1 MNFHLKWVVLVLLF
15 WFAAPNCLSVSL
27 AQNSTTSERQ
37 AEAERLL
44 QQGIRQQQS
53 GQIQDAL
60 RSWRQAEDIYLEIGD
75 IQGEANALNR
85 RCDVEFDSG
94 EMTTDRLC
102 YEIVIN
108 LQRKFSEPEEIANT
122 LGQLGMKFM
131 AHGRGW
137 DASGFFQQ
145 QLDLARQIGNLQIE
159 MSALWFLGYIS
170 LVYNSQPQQ
179 AVTFYQQGLD
189 IARQLED
196 RQLEQRFL
204 GILDSAYIALSEY
217 RFSPQAIEYFQQRL
231 ETARQ
236 AGDRQLETTSLNK
249 LGFIYGKIG
258 QYKQSI
264 ELYEKALAIARN
276 SGFPCLQ
283 AKVLNN
289 LAGDIYVYQGQYQ
302 QALKFFKESLSLS
315 QNISNCDDGT
325 TLINLAVVY
334 LRLGQYERAIDFLER
349 ALTIARDPKLHNYNL
364 EVKALSN
371 LGNLYLRR
379 GQYSQAIESYLQTLD
394 IALKFRH
401 RATQAN
407 ALGSIGVARFQL
419 GLYEPAIESFQKSLA
434 ISRQLGDRLTES
446 LNLAHLGRAYFN
458 LGQSQQAL
466 DLFQQSLTISREV
479 GASEREGEIL
489 SDLGYVYRTLGQDR
503 QAIEFYQQSIDIIE
517 SIQGTIKIEELKSSF
532 AAQSTDTY
540 INLIQLL
547 WKKGDFESAFNY
559 AERAK
564 ARAFLDQIARGKIDF
579 RAGVDGELLERE
591 QTLRGEINAL
601 REQLL
606 ILKNP
611 PQNEW
616 DMEAI
621 IKMEQLLSEA
631 LKNHENLLTD
641 IKIQSPA
648 AASLVSVDVEPLG
661 KIQSLLDDRTTL
673 VEYFVTDEQTFTFI
687 ITRNSFNTI
696 PLKLSQEEL
705 TEQIKLSRD
714 VPDPN
719 YARDPHPTELTKLY
733 QWLIEPLKPYL
744 DTSHLA
750 IVPHGILHYLPFA
763 ALTDGDRYLSD
774 DYALFYLPS
783 ANTLRF
789 LSPSHPVKNPT
800 ILALGAPEISESE
813 GLSYLNYAK
822 QEVKKV
828 AHLFKTEPL
837 VGKSATESAV
847 WSKAGGANFL
857 LLAAHGK
864 YNRVNPLYS
873 SIYLAADDKNN
884 GRLEVHEIYGLDLR
898 ANTNLVVLSAC
909 ETHVGKLS
917 RGDEVVGMNRAFLY
931 AGTPAVIA
939 SLWSVDDEATGLLM
953 QRFFTHLRDGM
964 SAAEALQKAQQ
975 KLRQQRPDYSHPY
988 YWAAFSL
995 TGSTGR

>member
-1 MNFHLKWVVLVLLF
+1 MNFHLKLVPLVLLF
-15 WFAAPNCLSVSL
+15 WFAALNCLSVSI
-27 AQNSTTSERQ
+27 AQDSATSERQ

-60 RSWRQAEDIYLEIGD
+60 KSWKQAGDIYREIGD
-75 IQGEANALNR
+75 SRGEANAINR
-85 RCDVEFDSG
+85 CCDVEFDSG
-94 EMTTDRLC
+94 EWPPHVYVC
-102 YEIVIN
+102 YQIVIN
-108 LQRKFSEPEEIANT
+108 LQRKFSEPEEIADA
-122 LGQLGMKFM
+122 LGKLGAKFM
-131 AHGRGW
+131 AWGLSRE
-137 DASGFFQQ
+137 ASEFYQQ

-170 LVYNSQPQQ
+170 LSYHSQPQQ

-189 IARQLED
+189 IARQLEE
-196 RQLEQRFL
+196 RRSEQMFL
-204 GILDSAYIALSEY
+204 GVLDSAYFALFECC
-217 RFSPQAIEYFQQRL
+217 FSRQAIDYFQQRL

-236 AGDRQLETTSLNK
+236 TGDRQLETASLNK
-249 LGFIYGKIG
+249 LGIIYGQLG
-258 QYKQSI
+258 QYKQAI
-264 ELYEKALAIARN
+264 KFYEKALAIARDL
-276 SGFPCLQ
+276 SSPCLQ
-283 AKVLNN
+283 AKVLSN
-289 LAGDIYVYQGQYQ
+289 LAAHIYNYQGQYQ
-302 QALKFFKESLSLS
+302 QTLKFFGESLSLS
-315 QNISNCDDGT
+315 RNIPNCDNEI
-325 TLINLAVVY
+325 TLVNLGVVY
-334 LRLGQYERAIDFLER
+334 LSLGQDERAINSFER
-349 ALTIARDPKLHNYNL
+349 ALTIARDPKLHNYYL
-364 EVKALSN
+364 EKKALSN

-379 GQYSQAIESYLQTLD
+379 GQYSQAIESYLQVLD
-394 IALKFRH
+394 RSLKSGDRPTEAIALES
-401 RATQAN
+401 
-407 ALGSIGVARFQL
+407 LGLARFQL
-419 GLYEPAIESFQKSLA
+419 GLYEPAIESYQQSLA
-434 ISRQLGDRLTES
+434 IARELGDRLTES
-446 LNLAHLGRAYFN
+446 LSLANLGDAYFH
-458 LGQSQQAL
+458 QEQYQQAI
-466 DLFQQSLTISREV
+466 DLLQQSLAISREID
-479 GASEREGEIL
+479 ASEIEGQIL
-489 SDLGYVYRTLGQDR
+489 GKLGNVYGTLGQDR
-503 QAIEFYQQSIDIIE
+503 QAIEFYQHSIDIIE
-517 SIQGTIKIEELKSSF
+517 SIQGSIKIEELKSSF
-532 AAQSTDTY
+532 AGQWTDIY

-547 WKKGDFESAFNY
+547 WNKGDFESAFNY

-579 RAGVDGELLERE
+579 RAGAAGELLERE
-591 QTLRGEINAL
+591 QNLGDEIIALDKLLRN
-601 REQLL
+601 
-606 ILKNP
+606 LKNP
-611 PQNEW
+611 PKNKW

-621 IKMEQLLSEA
+621 TTIQKLLSKRQENY
-631 LKNHENLLTD
+631 KNLLTD

-673 VEYFVTDEQTFTFI
+673 VEYFVTDEQTFAFI

-696 PLKLSQEEL
+696 PLKIRQAKL
-705 TEQIKLSRD
+705 TEQIILFTGFHD
-714 VPDPN
+714 HPD
-719 YARDPHPTELTKLY
+719 ASAPHPTELTELY

-789 LSPSHPVKNPT
+789 LSPSHPVENPT
-800 ILALGAPEISESE
+800 ILALGDPDISEP
-813 GLSYLNYAK
+813 LQDLNYAK
-822 QEVKKV
+822 QEVEKV
-828 AHLFKTEPL
+828 AHLFKTKPL
-837 VGKSATESAV
+837 VGKSATETAV
-847 WSKAGGANFL
+847 WSKAGGANLL

-873 SIYLAADDKNN
+873 TIYLAADDKNN

-909 ETHVGKLS
+909 QTNVGKLS
-917 RGDEVVGMNRAFLY
+917 LGDEVVGMNRAFLY

-953 QRFFTHLRDGM
+953 ERFFTHLRDGM

-975 KLRQQRPDYSHPY
+975 ELRQQRADYSHPY

-995 TGSTGR
+995 TGSTRR